1 MENWIIFWMAIAA
14 IFALAIVG
22 CVVEK
27 VWLWLFKPSV
37 NSQLREEFY
46 HEAPRGRQ

>member
-22 CVVEK
+22 CMVEK
-27 VWLWLFKPSV
+27 VWLWFFKPSV
-37 NSQLREEFY
+37 NLQLREEFY
-46 HEAPRGRQ
+46 HEAPRGKQ